1 MLPTPASKLSSQKI
15 ESPTNPNY
23 HSLDIDTLYHTRSIL
38 SLRWSSDGQHLYFD
52 TNITGRYNIWQVPT
66 DGGWPI
72 QLTVSDERN
81 FLEDPSPDGKHLLY
95 AQDVQGDEKPNLY
108 LLSLENFTVKNLT
121 RTEKVGYRD
130 MRWSRDSHSIVF
142 AAEREGPGAYP
153 IWQLDIE
160 TGKVAKLVTNDA
172 GDCEFIEYSPD
183 GKKLAYSTTRNYQ
196 YSGVST
202 KDLETGAETVIVP
215 IDEKSTT
222 IVQGWT
228 RDSKRIYVTSNANV
242 QGTDAVALLDLKQGS
257 AYQWLTLQEWATQL
271 VDVSPTDDK
280 FAYII
285 NQAGNLRLIIR
296 DMNGQEEEI
305 PPVTGVVSMARFSP
319 DGKRLA
325 ILHAQGDSPHDIW
338 IYDIKARTLKQIT
351 SSLVGGL
358 DKENFV
364 NPQLVTYSSYD
375 ETPIA
380 SFLYIPPN
388 IKQDRSNPAIVYP
401 HGGPQWE
408 HFNGW
413 YPRLQYFLSQG
424 YIIIAPNYRGSTG
437 FGRTFT
443 ESLRKD
449 CGGGDLKDL
458 VAATDYL
465 NKTGYVDPKRIAIMG
480 GSWGGYLTLM
490 ALTKTPEIWAAG
502 VSIVPLANWFTA
514 HENEDPVLQKND
526 EWLMGDPVTDRE
538 LWRDRSPLFFAEN
551 IRAPLLLLAGKN
563 DIRCPVEETMQMAEA
578 ARKNGVAVELKI
590 YENEGH
596 QFVRKENEIDSIKRA
611 AKFLETHVSRR
622 VEELAQQS

>member
-1 MLPTPASKLSSQKI
+1 MQPLEPSMLPTPASKLTSQKI
-15 ESPTNPNY
+15 ESPNNPHY
-23 HSLDIDTLYHTRSIL
+23 HALDIDTLYHTRSIP
-38 SLRWSSDGQHLYFD
+38 SFRWSSDGEHLYFD
-52 TNITGRYNIWQVPT
+52 TNITGRYNIWQVPS

-108 LLSLENFTVKNLT
+108 LLNLEDFSVKNIT
-121 RTEKVGYRD
+121 QTEKVGYRD
-130 MRWSRDSHSIVF
+130 MRWSRDSRSIIF
-142 AAEREGPGAYP
+142 AAERESPGAYP
-153 IWQLDIE
+153 IWQLDLA
-160 TGKVAKLVTNDA
+160 TGKVDKLVANDA

-196 YSGVST
+196 YSGVSA
-202 KDLETGAETVIVP
+202 KDLETGAETVIIP

-228 RDSKRIYVTSNANV
+228 RDSKRIYVTSNANE
-242 QGTDAVALLDLKQGS
+242 QGTDAVALLDLRQGS
-257 AYQWLTLQEWATQL
+257 DYQWLTLQEWETQL

-280 FAYII
+280 FAYFI
-285 NQAGNLRLIIR
+285 NEAGNLRLIIR
-296 DMNGQEEEI
+296 DLNGEEEEI
-305 PPVTGVVSMARFSP
+305 PPATGVVSMARFSP

-364 NPQLVTYSSYD
+364 NPHLITYPSYD

-380 SFLYIPPN
+380 SFLYVPPN
-388 IKQDRSNPAIVYP
+388 VKQDHSNPAIVYP

-408 HFNGW
+408 HFNSW

-449 CGGGDLKDL
+449 CGGGDLRDL

-465 NKTGYVDPKRIAIMG
+465 KKTGYVDPNRIAIMG

-526 EWLMGDPVTDRE
+526 EWLMGNPVTDRE
-538 LWRDRSPLFFAEN
+538 LWRDRSPLFFADN

-563 DIRCPVEETMQMAEA
+563 DIRCPVEETRQMAEA
-578 ARKNGVAVELKI
+578 ARKNGVAVEVKI
-590 YENEGH
+590 YDNEGH

-611 AKFLETHVSRR
+611 AKFLETHVGG
-622 VEELAQQS
+622 